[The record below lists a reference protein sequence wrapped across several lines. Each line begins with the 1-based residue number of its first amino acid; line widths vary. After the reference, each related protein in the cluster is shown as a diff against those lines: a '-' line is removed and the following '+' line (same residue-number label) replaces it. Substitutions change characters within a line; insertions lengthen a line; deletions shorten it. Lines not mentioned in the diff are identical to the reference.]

1 MSLLQQILKSPPPAF
16 AIIARGEDKKV
27 SVHVGDVAYPRTIDE
42 LPDGDM
48 GPTIAV
54 VPFRQVSERGFTCE
68 DDGTPLL
75 AIRSFSHEHIS
86 LSEALEDLPDVDT
99 ELVGG
104 AFDQSDDEYADMVNT
119 VKQDVISAGDGAN
132 FVLARQ
138 YEARLARP
146 DANAA
151 PSVLRRLLANEVSAH
166 WTFLVHAGG
175 RTLVG
180 ASPEL
185 HVSLRGGIAAMTPI
199 SGTYRYPVTGPSELG
214 VLRFLRDQKETSE
227 LFMVVDEELKMM
239 AEICSESPT
248 VTGPFLRT
256 MARLAHTEY
265 RIEGRCDKDPRVV
278 LRETLLAPTVT
289 GAPLENACR
298 VIARHEPSPRGY
310 YSGVAA
316 WIDSDDDGTAAL
328 DSAILIRT
336 CEIDSEGGVR
346 LGVGATL
353 VSGSDPR
360 TEVAETHTK
369 VATLLASFTR
379 TAEVPDLHTESVQRA
394 LAQRNSHLSQFWA
407 GARPTRPMQR
417 RCRGLLVDAE
427 DSFTAMLEAQLD
439 AIGIEVR
446 TLRVNEVHGLDHDSD
461 LLILGPGPG
470 DPTDLSLPKNQ
481 VLGFLADRAL
491 SAKQPMLAICLS
503 HQILSARMG
512 VSVRRKETPNQGVQQ
527 EIDLFGARERVGFYN
542 SFAAVLAGDQPP
554 PADLEIACDPAT
566 GEVHAMRAAGLSSMQ
581 FHPES
586 VLTMNGPDLLAREID
601 HVLATSPVRAEAD

>member
-1 MSLLQQILKSPPPAF
+1 M
-16 AIIARGEDKKV
+16 
-27 SVHVGDVAYPRTIDE
+27 
-42 LPDGDM
+42 
-48 GPTIAV
+48 
-54 VPFRQVSERGFTCE
+54 
-68 DDGTPLL
+68 
-75 AIRSFSHEHIS
+75 
-86 LSEALEDLPDVDT
+86 SEALEALPDVDT
-99 ELVGG
+99 ELLDG

-119 VKQDVISAGDGAN
+119 VKQHVISAGDGAN

-146 DANAA
+146 GANAG

-185 HVSLRGGIAAMTPI
+185 HVSLRGGVAAMTPI
-199 SGTYRYPVTGPSELG
+199 SGTYRYPATGPSELG

-239 AEICSESPT
+239 TEICSEAPT

-265 RIEGRCDKDPRVV
+265 RIEGRCEEDPRVV

-316 WIDSDDDGTAAL
+316 LIESDDDGTAAL

-369 VATLLASFTR
+369 VATLLASFAR
-379 TAEVPDLHTESVQRA
+379 TARAPDLHTESVQRA
-394 LAQRNSHLSQFWA
+394 LTQRNSRLSQFWV
-407 GARPTRPMQR
+407 GGRPARSMQR
-417 RCRGLLVDAE
+417 RCRGLLIDAE
-427 DSFTAMLEAQLD
+427 DSFTAMLDAQLD
-439 AIGIEVR
+439 AIGIDVR
-446 TLRVNEVHGLDHDSD
+446 RHRVDDVQALDDDFD

-481 VLGFLADRAL
+481 VLGLLADRMLA
-491 SAKQPMLAICLS
+491 SRQPMLAICLS

-512 VSVRRKETPNQGVQQ
+512 LPVQRKQTPNQGVQQ
-527 EIDLFGARERVGFYN
+527 EIDLFGAHERVGFYN
-542 SFAAVLAGDQPP
+542 SFAAILAGDQPP
-554 PADLEIACDPAT
+554 PAGLEIAFDRAT
-566 GEVHAMRAAGLSSMQ
+566 REVHAMRAPGLSSMQ

-601 HVLATSPVRAEAD
+601 HVLATSRVRAEAD